1 MREPYITHTPDDV
14 YHKLANAKYITVIDF
29 KKSFWQFLLDEES
42 SYLTTFNTPF
52 GRYRYLRLPFGT
64 NVSGDCHQRGID
76 SIYGKLDNV
85 IGIADDLLI
94 WGNEEDGSDHDHA
107 FQSVLETTH
116 NNNLKL
122 NIAKIQYHQKKV
134 TFFGETYTVDGHQ
147 PMPDKVQAVTEMT
160 TPTSV
165 TELQCFLG
173 MCNFLSKFSPRMAE
187 ISEPLHQLT
196 CKGIPF
202 IWGPE
207 HTEAFQLLKREIST
221 APILRYYDPKKPVV
235 LQTDACTKGL
245 GAVLQD
251 GHPVYFASKSLTAAQ
266 QNYVAI
272 ELEALAVSCAV
283 QKFHHYLYGTSFT
296 LQTDQKPLQAILSK
310 SLVEA
315 TPRMQRLLLPTIPY
329 DMAVEY
335 IKGETNFIAVCLSR
349 APVAKDTIKLPILQ
363 VNQITAHARCT
374 QDRIDRL

>member
-1 MREPYITHTPDDV
+1 MGTR
-14 YHKLANAKYITVIDF
+14 A
-29 KKSFWQFLLDEES
+29 
-42 SYLTTFNTPF
+42 
-52 GRYRYLRLPFGT
+52 YR
-64 NVSGDCHQRGID
+64 S
-76 SIYGKLDNV
+76 
-85 IGIADDLLI
+85 
-94 WGNEEDGSDHDHA
+94 
-107 FQSVLETTH
+107 
-116 NNNLKL
+116 
-122 NIAKIQYHQKKV
+122 
-134 TFFGETYTVDGHQ
+134 
-147 PMPDKVQAVTEMT
+147 
-160 TPTSV
+160 
-165 TELQCFLG
+165 
-173 MCNFLSKFSPRMAE
+173 
-187 ISEPLHQLT
+187 
-196 CKGIPF
+196 
-202 IWGPE
+202 
-207 HTEAFQLLKREIST
+207 FQLLKREIST

-235 LQTDACTKGL
+235 LQTDTCIKGL

-272 ELEALAVSCAV
+272 ELEALAVPWAV

-315 TPRMQRLLLPTIPY
+315 TPQMQRLLLPTIPY

-335 IKGETNFIAVCLSR
+335 IKGETNFIADCLSR

>member
-1 MREPYITHTPDDV
+1 
-14 YHKLANAKYITVIDF
+14 
-29 KKSFWQFLLDEES
+29 
-42 SYLTTFNTPF
+42 
-52 GRYRYLRLPFGT
+52 
-64 NVSGDCHQRGID
+64 
-76 SIYGKLDNV
+76 
-85 IGIADDLLI
+85 
-94 WGNEEDGSDHDHA
+94 
-107 FQSVLETTH
+107 
-116 NNNLKL
+116 
-122 NIAKIQYHQKKV
+122 
-134 TFFGETYTVDGHQ
+134 
-147 PMPDKVQAVTEMT
+147 MPDKVQAVTGMT

-165 TELQCFLG
+165 TELQHFLG
-173 MCNFLSKFSPRMAE
+173 MCNLLSKFSPRMAK
-187 ISEPLHQLT
+187 ISEALRQLT

-245 GAVLQD
+245 GAVLLQD
-251 GHPVYFASKSLTAAQ
+251 NPVYFASKSLTAAQ

-272 ELEALAVSCAV
+272 ELEALAVSWAV
-283 QKFHHYLYGTSFT
+283 QKFHHNLYGTSFT

-315 TPRMQRLLLPTIPY
+315 TPQMQRLLVPPIPY

-335 IKGETNFIAVCLSR
+335 IKGETNFIADCLSR

>member
-1 MREPYITHTPDDV
+1 MNHTSHVHLMMSTTSWQMPSTSQSLTLRSHFGNFSWMRKAVTQQLSTPHLDV
-14 YHKLANAKYITVIDF
+14 IVTLGYPLVPMYQEIAISD
-29 KKSFWQFLLDEES
+29 
-42 SYLTTFNTPF
+42 
-52 GRYRYLRLPFGT
+52 
-64 NVSGDCHQRGID
+64 
-76 SIYGKLDNV
+76 IYGKLDNV

-94 WGNEEDGSDHDHA
+94 WGNEEDGSEHDRA

-116 NNNLKL
+116 KNNLKL

-134 TFFGETYTVDGHQ
+134 TFFGETYTVDRHQ
-147 PMPDKVQAVTEMT
+147 PMPDKVQAVAGMT

-235 LQTDACTKGL
+235 LQTDACIKGL
-245 GAVLQD
+245 GAVLLQD
-251 GHPVYFASKSLTAAQ
+251 RHPVYFASKSLTAAQ
-266 QNYVAI
+266 LHCRLSVKSTCSQRYHQVTN
-272 ELEALAVSCAV
+272 L
-283 QKFHHYLYGTSFT
+283 TSES
-296 LQTDQKPLQAILSK
+296 D
-310 SLVEA
+310 
-315 TPRMQRLLLPTIPY
+315 
-329 DMAVEY
+329 
-335 IKGETNFIAVCLSR
+335 
-349 APVAKDTIKLPILQ
+349 
-363 VNQITAHARCT
+363 HCT
-374 QDRIDRL
+374 CKMYTR

>member
-1 MREPYITHTPDDV
+1 MCEPYITRTPDDV
-14 YHKLANAKYITVIDF
+14 YHKLANTKYITGIDF

-52 GRYRYLRLPFGT
+52 GHYHYLRLPFGT

-94 WGNEEDGSDHDHA
+94 WGSEEDGSNHDRA

-116 NNNLKL
+116 KNNLKL
-122 NIAKIQYHQKKV
+122 NIAKIQYRQKKV

-147 PMPDKVQAVTEMT
+147 PMPDKVQAVTGMT

-165 TELQCFLG
+165 IELQCFLG

-221 APILRYYDPKKPVV
+221 APIL
-235 LQTDACTKGL
+235 
-245 GAVLQD
+245 
-251 GHPVYFASKSLTAAQ
+251 
-266 QNYVAI
+266 
-272 ELEALAVSCAV
+272 
-283 QKFHHYLYGTSFT
+283 
-296 LQTDQKPLQAILSK
+296 
-310 SLVEA
+310 
-315 TPRMQRLLLPTIPY
+315 
-329 DMAVEY
+329 
-335 IKGETNFIAVCLSR
+335 
-349 APVAKDTIKLPILQ
+349 
-363 VNQITAHARCT
+363 
-374 QDRIDRL
+374 